1 MILTE
6 SYLKKLIKQV
16 LNEISR
22 EQVKKTSEQSEDP
35 EDYEET
41 EEGKKYVTSKDPW
54 KATAPSTTVRKKQ
67 PTNK

>member
-6 SYLKKLIKQV
+6 SYLKKLIRQV
-16 LNEISR
+16 L
-22 EQVKKTSEQSEDP
+22 SEVSKENVDKLKGK
-35 EDYEET
+35 EESDEYEET
-41 EEGKKYVTSKDPW
+41 EEGKKHVNSKDPW